1 MSDVRTLND
10 NYHDDPET
18 GLVLPSRRTRRN
30 IVVVTLFVM
39 WAIIWYVVTQGDPS
53 NSLHQSALSWA
64 FITSIGVTFAYVFG
78 AVIDNWGLWKNM
90 GSPKV

>member
-1 MSDVRTLND
+1 MSEVRTLND

-53 NSLHQSALSWA
+53 NSLHQSALSW
-64 FITSIGVTFAYVFG
+64 GVHH
-78 AVIDNWGLWKNM
+78 INWRDVRVCLWC
-90 GSPKV
+90 SSR

>member
-1 MSDVRTLND
+1 MSEDLNTNYVDDV
-10 NYHDDPET
+10 ET
-18 GLVLPSRRTRRN
+18 GFPLPSRRTRRN

-39 WAIIWYVVTQGDPS
+39 WGMIWYILMQGDAA

-78 AVIDNWGLWKNM
+78 AVVDNWGVWKNM
-90 GSPKV
+90 GGPKS